1 MQRPPRNPRQSIFAD
16 GLGIHVMWVGLLLA
30 ALTIGTQAYAIH
42 INDSH
47 WQTMVFTV
55 LCLGQLTHVMAIRSE
70 TVSLFRQGI
79 FSNPKLIVTVVVT
92 FFLQMAIIYLPFFNE
107 IFKTQPLTGKELIFC
122 VGISFV
128 IFIAVEIEK
137 LIKRNKASRQ

>member
-1 MQRPPRNPRQSIFAD
+1 
-16 GLGIHVMWVGLLLA
+16 MWAGLLLA
-30 ALTIGTQAYAIH
+30 ALTIGTQAYAIY

-70 TVSLFRQGI
+70 TVSLFQQGI

>member
-1 MQRPPRNPRQSIFAD
+1 
-16 GLGIHVMWVGLLLA
+16 LLA

-70 TVSLFRQGI
+70 TDSLFRQGI
-79 FSNPKLIVTVVVT
+79 FSNLQLIITVALT
-92 FFLQMAIIYLPFFNE
+92 FLLQLAIIYFPFLNK
-107 IFKTQPLTGKELIFC
+107 IFKTQPLTFNELIFC
-122 VGISFV
+122 MGISFV

-137 LIKRNKASRQ
+137 IIRRFRKAG